1 MDALPPRQKGGYSFH
16 SFQSRSSILGHR
28 KEGLGWAVKK
38 MMRNRVKREEEAWR
52 KTGKKNILRGNT
64 NPMTVRSNLLFNFNL
79 ILTQRFL
86 QFSDNGV
93 GFNIFSFDLSKDS
106 QRKRKK

>member
-1 MDALPPRQKGGYSFH
+1 MEK
-16 SFQSRSSILGHR
+16 
-28 KEGLGWAVKK
+28 
-38 MMRNRVKREEEAWR
+38 NR
-52 KTGKKNILRGNT
+52 KKNILKGNT

-93 GFNIFSFDLSKDS
+93 RFNIFFLFYLKSGFA
-106 QRKRKK
+106 KKEKE

>member
-1 MDALPPRQKGGYSFH
+1 MEK
-16 SFQSRSSILGHR
+16 
-28 KEGLGWAVKK
+28 
-38 MMRNRVKREEEAWR
+38 NR
-52 KTGKKNILRGNT
+52 KKNILRGNT

-106 QRKRKK
+106 QRKRKNNHEKRMNLILLTHGKIFLTI